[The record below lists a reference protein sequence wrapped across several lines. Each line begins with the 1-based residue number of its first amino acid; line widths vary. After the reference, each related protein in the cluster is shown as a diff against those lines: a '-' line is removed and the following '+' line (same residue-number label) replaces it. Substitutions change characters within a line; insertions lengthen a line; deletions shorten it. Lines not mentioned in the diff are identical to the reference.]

1 MACHR
6 SKHRL
11 KLIKLAKSRIRKLG
25 LWRHA
30 SIRKPA
36 DTVIA
41 GNDTSSANV
50 MRARRRRAAAAAAI
64 VYRLIRRRQ
73 QLRHACCVDA

>member
-41 GNDTSSANV
+41 GNDSSSANV

-64 VYRLIRRRQ
+64 VSRLIRRRQ